1 MQPNL
6 TQTINIKTILLS
18 ISLGL
23 ALFPG
28 KLLANELPPLP
39 QTNAQNDYTAS
50 ANSWWS
56 WQVVDP
62 DPRGLNCRISPEFRQ
77 FWLEDFRPGGWQ
89 DDFNIGEW
97 SVVRR
102 FPKQT
107 VLIADNA
114 PAGAT
119 IIRDE
124 RGLPW
129 VKVII
134 DMPIANNQMNDI
146 CFVRANS
153 KYIRPVKTSV
163 PYLSF

>member
-1 MQPNL
+1 M
-6 TQTINIKTILLS
+6 
-18 ISLGL
+18 
-23 ALFPG
+23 
-28 KLLANELPPLP
+28 
-39 QTNAQNDYTAS
+39 
-50 ANSWWS
+50 
-56 WQVVDP
+56 
-62 DPRGLNCRISPEFRQ
+62 
-77 FWLEDFRPGGWQ
+77 
-89 DDFNIGEW
+89 
-97 SVVRR
+97 VRR
-102 FPKQT
+102 FPQQT

-114 PAGAT
+114 VAGAT